1 MRHLFQPPARL
12 DSILAPSVSAAR
24 ASLSRRDLM
33 RLAAVGGVVF
43 ASGLPGRV
51 LAAGTDDFYFVQLSD
66 LHWGFADPKVN
77 PDTKASLEKAIA
89 AINAANPQPDFIVFT
104 GDLTHMTK
112 DPVERRK
119 RMTEVK
125 AMLGGLTNRNHVY
138 LAGEHDAGGDRG
150 AAFMEVFGKLTQTF
164 DHKGLHFIALDN
176 VSDPKAALGDQQL
189 AWLAADLKGRDPAT
203 PIVVLAHRPLFDLKP
218 EWDWATKDGA
228 QAVAL
233 LQPFQH
239 VTVFYGHVHQEITH
253 QDGNVLHVSARS
265 AMYPLPAPGS
275 QPKKA
280 PLPWNAAAS
289 DHGIGWRGIETASD
303 AVTFEDHPTV

>member
-1 MRHLFQPPARL
+1 MTRL
-12 DSILAPSVSAAR
+12 PQSPIP
-24 ASLSRRDLM
+24 ASLASGGISRRDLM
-33 RLAAVGGVVF
+33 RIAAVGGLVF
-43 ASGLPGRV
+43 ASGLPGRRA
-51 LAAGTDDFYFVQLSD
+51 LAAAEDFYFVQLSD

-77 PDTKASLEKAIA
+77 PDTKASLEQAIA

-119 RMTEVK
+119 RMTEVRGMLSSLTTK
-125 AMLGGLTNRNHVY
+125 AHVY
-138 LAGEHDAGGDRG
+138 LPGEHDAGGDRG
-150 AAFMEVFGKLTQTF
+150 AAFQEIFGNLTQTF

-176 VSDPKAALGDQQL
+176 VSDPKPQLGAAQL
-189 AWLAADLKGRDPAT
+189 QWLAADLKGRDPEA

-218 EWDWATKDGA
+218 EWDWATTDGA

-233 LQPFQH
+233 LQPFKH

-253 QDGNVLHVSARS
+253 RDGNVLHVSARS

-280 PLPWNAAAS
+280 PLPWNAAAK
-289 DHGIGWRGIETASD
+289 DHGIGWRGIETTSPVLKVD
-303 AVTFEDHPTV
+303 DHPTV